1 MKQFK
6 VGGIYAGEDR
16 IEIEVVK
23 RTKQT
28 ITFKYNKPNWWEED
42 TEKEFRKKIRHFNNN
57 YETIN
62 LGSHV
67 APLAG
72 AWIEMYNSFSTSS
85 SVRSSSSSNTSSVKS
100 KCAVTLYFI
109 FHRLYL

>member
-6 VGGIYAGEDR
+6 VGGIYTGEDR
-16 IEIEVVK
+16 IEIEVLK

-28 ITFKYNKPNWWEED
+28 ITFKYTKPNWLEED

-62 LGSHV
+62 LGSHWSE
-67 APLAG
+67 P
-72 AWIEMYNSFSTSS
+72 
-85 SVRSSSSSNTSSVKS
+85 SVHAN
-100 KCAVTLYFI
+100 
-109 FHRLYL
+109 

>member
-28 ITFKYNKPNWWEED
+28 ITFKYTKPNWWEED

-62 LGSHV
+62 LGSHWSE
-67 APLAG
+67 P
-72 AWIEMYNSFSTSS
+72 
-85 SVRSSSSSNTSSVKS
+85 SVHANQERGKGEVE
-100 KCAVTLYFI
+100 
-109 FHRLYL
+109 

>member
-28 ITFKYNKPNWWEED
+28 ITFKYTKPNWWEED
-42 TEKEFRKKIRHFNNN
+42 TKKSLEKRLDTST
-57 YETIN
+57 TITK
-62 LGSHV
+62 L
-67 APLAG
+67 
-72 AWIEMYNSFSTSS
+72 
-85 SVRSSSSSNTSSVKS
+85 
-100 KCAVTLYFI
+100 
-109 FHRLYL
+109 

>member
-1 MKQFK
+1 MSKPFIWQEPFLQNK
-6 VGGIYAGEDR
+6 DGTEYTLISDQHITVTELDGEDR

-28 ITFKYNKPNWWEED
+28 ITFKYTKPNWWEED

-62 LGSHV
+62 LGSHWSE
-67 APLAG
+67 P
-72 AWIEMYNSFSTSS
+72 
-85 SVRSSSSSNTSSVKS
+85 SVHAN
-100 KCAVTLYFI
+100 
-109 FHRLYL
+109 